1 MANSRPLDIL
11 IDLARDHAD
20 EAARQLQQL
29 TAARRSAENKLSM
42 LMEYR
47 QDYAQRLQVATQGGL
62 TATNY
67 HNFRQFIATLD
78 EAISQQNKA
87 VAQIDLKIERGRDH
101 WNEEKRKLN
110 SFETLQ
116 SRQARQQALRE
127 NRQEQRFND
136 EISANLFRRTC
147 NSH

>member
-1 MANSRPLDIL
+1 MANPRPLDIL

-29 TAARRSAENKLSM
+29 TAARRSAENQLSM

-47 QDYAQRLQVATQGGL
+47 QDYALRLQQATQGGL

>member
-1 MANSRPLDIL
+1 MANPQALDIL

-20 EAARQLQQL
+20 NAARQLQQL
-29 TAARRSAENKLSM
+29 NAARRSAEEQLAT
-42 LMEYR
+42 LQEYR
-47 QDYAQRLQVATQGGL
+47 QDYAERLQLATQGGL

-78 EAISQQNKA
+78 DAISQQNKT
-87 VAQIDLKIERGRDH
+87 VAQIDLKIEQGRAL
-101 WNEEKRKLN
+101 WNQEKRKLS

-116 SRQARQQALRE
+116 SRYARQQALRE
-127 NRQEQRFND
+127 ARNEQRSND
-136 EISANLFRRTC
+136 EISANLFRRNC